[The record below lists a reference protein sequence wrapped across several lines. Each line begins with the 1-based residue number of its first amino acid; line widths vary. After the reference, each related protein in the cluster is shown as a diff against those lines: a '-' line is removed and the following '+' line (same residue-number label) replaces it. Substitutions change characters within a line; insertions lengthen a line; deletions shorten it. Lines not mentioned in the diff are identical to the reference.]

1 MILEEEAIKHG
12 GRMAILSKKITSTRE
27 ALRSLENAKFD
38 YDHSAQKVHST
49 EARLKAVEDKI
60 KSRQRQSTVV
70 PSAIDKKT
78 TWKLRCELDE
88 ATAMMAAAFRR
99 VEQIETLTDHLI
111 HQLADAEEEL
121 AEVAALRQE
130 ENEHHSTE
138 IARLTRE
145 KNQASKQLSQ
155 VREKEA
161 SLRKE
166 LARAAETADQLAD
179 QVESEGR
186 LRDEVE
192 HKLLEQRR
200 TLERSLEEAKAR
212 EQELSMEIATK
223 EKELE
228 EAASQGTPVG
238 NGAKIVLPMAF
249 QRIRETQQA
258 LEEETKRRNAVQAE
272 LETLKRQ
279 MTSRFQELEAE
290 RVRQVGEKQSS
301 LESMTRAAATAAAE
315 AAIAQD
321 ALRTLEK
328 EANAK
333 IAALETAFA
342 VELKQ
347 REEKSQAEREEEVA
361 RAIAHCIVQGAISKA
376 LAVEAS
382 TLKFTRC
389 LDSANVSIQA
399 LKQGLE
405 VARGEAA
412 ELQTQ
417 LVQVREKGEDRV
429 AAIQSQLKAVCSQR
443 DATMIALQE
452 SSAASETALAQLRAT
467 GMALQD
473 RAQAAESALLEKQRC
488 LDASMARTAEA
499 VRLKELA
506 QEQCLQQASLVRQL
520 QDDVRSEQIQ
530 NTKQQA
536 SDSQRCF
543 SSPHTPAHPFPRCPP
558 MLLGDRKETKGAYSG
573 VSFFFLALTVA
584 VDVFVTAA
592 ITLMA
597 HIARTQRNRR
607 MDPKGQKPCGLSVD

>member
-60 KSRQRQSTVV
+60 KSRQRHSTVV
-70 PSAIDKKT
+70 PSALDKKT

-121 AEVAALRQE
+121 AEVTALRQE
-130 ENEHHSTE
+130 ENEQHSTE

-145 KNQASKQLSQ
+145 KNHASKQLSE
-155 VREKEA
+155 VRKKEV

-166 LARAAETADQLAD
+166 LARAAETVDQLAD

-192 HKLLEQRR
+192 HKLLEQRQ

-212 EQELSMEIATK
+212 EQELSMEIAIK

-228 EAASQGTPVG
+228 EAVSQGTPVG

-258 LEEETKRRNAVQAE
+258 LEEETKMRSAVEAE

-279 MTSRFQELEAE
+279 MTSRIQELEAE
-290 RVRQVGEKQSS
+290 RVHQVAEKQSS

-342 VELKQ
+342 AALKQ
-347 REEKSQAEREEEVA
+347 HKEKSQAEREEEVA
-361 RAIAHCIVQGAISKA
+361 RAVAHCIVQGAISKA
-376 LAVEAS
+376 LALEDS
-382 TLKFTRC
+382 TFNFTRC
-389 LDSANVSIQA
+389 LDSANVSILA

-417 LVQVREKGEDRV
+417 LAQVREKGEDRI
-429 AAIQSQLKAVCSQR
+429 AAIESQLKAVCSQR

-473 RAQAAESALLEKQRC
+473 RAQAAESAVLEKQRC
-488 LDASMARTAEA
+488 LDATMARMAEV

-520 QDDVRSEQIQ
+520 QDDVRSEQMQ

-543 SSPHTPAHPFPRCPP
+543 SSPHSPTHLLPHCPP
-558 MLLGDRKETKGAYSG
+558 MILGDRKASSG

-584 VDVFVTAA
+584 LDVFVTAA
-592 ITLMA
+592 LRLMA
-597 HIARTQRNRR
+597 HVARIQRNRR
-607 MDPKGQKPCGLSVD
+607 KDP